1 VVEGRKLGR
10 ELGFPTANLRLH
22 RRRSPVAGIFA
33 VRVTGA
39 GLDRKAGVAS
49 VGTRPTVGGTAWLLE
64 VHVFDHE
71 SALYGA
77 RLDVD
82 FVARLRDEVRFGS
95 VEAMTAQMHDDARLA
110 RRLLGN

>member
-1 VVEGRKLGR
+1 MKKMQTIALALLLALGACLAMGYR
-10 ELGFPTANLRLH
+10 M
-22 RRRSPVAGIFA
+22 
-33 VRVTGA
+33 
-39 GLDRKAGVAS
+39 
-49 VGTRPTVGGTAWLLE
+49 W
-64 VHVFDHE
+64 
-71 SALYGA
+71 GA